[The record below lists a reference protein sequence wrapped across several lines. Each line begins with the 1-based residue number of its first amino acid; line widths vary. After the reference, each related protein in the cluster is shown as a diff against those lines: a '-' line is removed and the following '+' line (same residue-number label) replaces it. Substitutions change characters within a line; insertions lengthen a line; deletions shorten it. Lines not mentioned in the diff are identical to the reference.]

1 MTICF
6 ALGLL
11 VNTTSITVIVMYVNM
26 IACPRASTP
35 FSLYKNRYHLN
46 LIEFPLNLTF
56 IISIEIGHVKVQCMN
71 KTTFFLLLSQ
81 PLAVVVITKLQNAQ
95 KRASMREA
103 FHRIYIQWLLPNQ
116 LFPFPIR
123 YALQSCMNH
132 LTLSSAST
140 LVSKCTI
147 YNYVCL
153 QFAIAVYLNSQSC
166 TSHFVML
173 TSEIRNSITKQAG
186 EKTITLSMMSCL
198 FTDNKYYAQQWQY
211 YGDNH

>member
-1 MTICF
+1 
-6 ALGLL
+6 
-11 VNTTSITVIVMYVNM
+11 M
-26 IACPRASTP
+26 IAYPRA
-35 FSLYKNRYHLN
+35 FSLYKNRYHRN
-46 LIEFPLNLTF
+46 SIEFPLNLTF
-56 IISIEIGHVKVQCMN
+56 IISIEVGPVKVQCMN

-95 KRASMREA
+95 KWASMRET
-103 FHRIYIQWLLPNQ
+103 FHRIYIRWLLPNQ

-123 YALQSCMNH
+123 YTLQSCMNH

-153 QFAIAVYLNSQSC
+153 QFAIAVYLKFNSQSC

-173 TSEIRNSITKQAG
+173 TSEIRNSIMKQAG

-198 FTDNKYYAQQWQY
+198 FTDNKYYA
-211 YGDNH
+211 